1 MNNHLVAAIVWL
13 AIVIGG
19 YIVIDELSAPAPVV
33 RATENGKV
41 EIVVPVARDG
51 HYYLDGEINGQ
62 SVRFLVDTG
71 ASYIAVGS
79 DVARRANL
87 PAGVAGFFNT
97 ANGSIEGRIVRDQQV
112 RADIFEVSGVTVAVM
127 PGRIEYGLL
136 GQNFLK
142 YFDVTQSDG
151 KLVLRMRQ
159 SWTAFVLRRVFE
171 LWRKAGKFAWR
182 KCEPFQ
188 RCITASW
195 IAGVLD
201 YRIIGLLCD

>member
-19 YIVIDELSAPAPVV
+19 YFVIDRLSAPAPVV

-62 SVRFLVDTG
+62 SVKFLVDTG
-71 ASYIAVGS
+71 ASYVAIGS
-79 DVARRANL
+79 DIARRANL

-97 ANGSIEGRIVRDQQV
+97 ANGSVEGRIVRDQQV
-112 RADIFEVSGVTVAVM
+112 RADIFEVSGLTVAVM
-127 PGRIEYGLL
+127 PGRIGYGLL

-142 YFDVTQSDG
+142 YFDVSQSDG

-159 SWTAFVLRRVFE
+159 S
-171 LWRKAGKFAWR
+171 
-182 KCEPFQ
+182 
-188 RCITASW
+188 
-195 IAGVLD
+195 
-201 YRIIGLLCD
+201 

>member
-1 MNNHLVAAIVWL
+1 MNNHFVAAIVWL
-13 AIVIGG
+13 AIVTGG
-19 YIVIDELSAPAPVV
+19 YFVIDQLSSPAPVV
-33 RATENGKV
+33 RTTENGRI

-79 DVARRANL
+79 DFARRANL

-97 ANGSIEGRIVRDQQV
+97 ANGSVEGRIVRDQQV

-136 GQNFLK
+136 GQNFLQ
-142 YFDVTQSDG
+142 YFDVKQSDG
-151 KLVLRMRQ
+151 TLVLRMRP
-159 SWTAFVLRRVFE
+159 S
-171 LWRKAGKFAWR
+171 
-182 KCEPFQ
+182 
-188 RCITASW
+188 
-195 IAGVLD
+195 
-201 YRIIGLLCD
+201 